1 MATLTLADRYKA
13 AMVLSGVG
21 DAMGFKN
28 GTWEFCYS
36 GTEIHE
42 EASKLGG
49 INKLKIKKPDWIV
62 SDDTVLHLATAE
74 AYMVFI
80 NFK

>member
-1 MATLTLADRYKA
+1 MEKLKERYEA
-13 AMVLSGVG
+13 AMILSGVG

-28 GTWEFCYS
+28 GNWEFCYS
-36 GTEIHE
+36 GTAIHA
-42 EASKLGG
+42 EASALGG
-49 INKLKIKKPDWIV
+49 IDKLKIKKPDWLV
-62 SDDTVLHLATAE
+62 SDDTVMHLATAE